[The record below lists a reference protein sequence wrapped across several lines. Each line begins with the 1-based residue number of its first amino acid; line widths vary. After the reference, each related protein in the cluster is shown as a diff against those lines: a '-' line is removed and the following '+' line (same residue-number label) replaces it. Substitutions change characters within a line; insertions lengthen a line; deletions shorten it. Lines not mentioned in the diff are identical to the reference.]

1 MVKEGLLYAKSHE
14 WIEVDGKEGKVG
26 ISDYAQH
33 LLGDIVFVE
42 LPEEDAEI
50 DKEDSFGVVESVKA
64 ASDVYMPVTGKI
76 IEINEELED
85 EPELLN
91 KDAYKNF
98 IMKIEILDESQ
109 LDDLLTKEQYEAYI
123 ETIEHE

>member
-76 IEINEELED
+76 IEINEDLED

>member
-1 MVKEGLLYAKSHE
+1 
-14 WIEVDGKEGKVG
+14 
-26 ISDYAQH
+26 
-33 LLGDIVFVE
+33 
-42 LPEEDAEI
+42 
-50 DKEDSFGVVESVKA
+50 
-64 ASDVYMPVTGKI
+64 MPVSGKI

>member
-76 IEINEELED
+76 IEVNEELED